1 MDSRFK
7 RVLTKDLVEGMVL
20 AENIYDSEENVLLSE
35 GIVIRNIYIK
45 KIIEMNIESV
55 IILNED
61 SAVVKL
67 EPEFDDVVKR
77 DMIIN
82 ETRVEAKRVVKESM
96 ESIIKTGSLD
106 YEKLVVVVGQ
116 IIDEIFSNEDVTLN
130 LANLKAVDDY
140 IFHHSVNVC
149 ILSIIT
155 GIYMGFN
162 KTRLVDLGVG
172 AILHD
177 IGKTLVPRDILN
189 KPARLSYD
197 EFEVIKRHSS
207 FGHDLITRINGLS
220 KESAEVVLSHH
231 ERYDGTGYPYGKDK
245 DSIHIYAKI
254 ASLADV
260 FDAVTS
266 DRIYGSKED
275 SYIAVS
281 YILEDSGKKFEPEIV
296 KTFLRV
302 IGYYPV
308 GLNVMLN
315 TGEYGVIV
323 RKNRE
328 KPLVRILVD
337 ERMNPIQGYYEIDL
351 HKNPTVTIVD
361 IDPHKTKYRI
371 FSSNSKTV

>member
-45 KIIEMNIESV
+45 KIIEMNIDSV
-55 IILNED
+55 VILNED
-61 SAVVKL
+61 STVVKL

-106 YEKLVVVVGQ
+106 HEKLVIVVGQ

-162 KTRLVDLGVG
+162 KTRLIDLGVG

-207 FGHDLITRINGLS
+207 FGHDLITRISGLS
-220 KESAEVVLSHH
+220 PESAEVVLSHH
-231 ERYDGTGYPYGKDK
+231 ERYDGTGYPYGKNK
-245 DSIHIYAKI
+245 DNIHIYAKI

-323 RKNRE
+323 RKNRD

-351 HKNPTVTIVD
+351 HKNPTVSIVD
-361 IDPHKTKYRI
+361 IDPHKMKYRVL
-371 FSSNSKTV
+371 SSSSKTV